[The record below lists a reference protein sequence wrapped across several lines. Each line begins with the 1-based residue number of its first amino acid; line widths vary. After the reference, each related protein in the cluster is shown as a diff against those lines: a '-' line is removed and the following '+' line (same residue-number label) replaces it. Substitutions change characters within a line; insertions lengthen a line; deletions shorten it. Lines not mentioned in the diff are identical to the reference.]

1 MHNNLAL
8 ITWSVPLFPSPSL
21 IAIRR
26 LRSQGTIKTKWP
38 RIGIS
43 ENVDFG
49 EMSNYGKFGIS
60 RFWRFFPGVWR
71 QLKDQCVLHQGG
83 NGRERIPTGQS
94 FGAPPAEARSSGDE
108 GHLHFRNH
116 ICRIRFRIWIS
127 DSIQPLFLYQMGLFI
142 TGVIRTMTT
151 DLSHVR
157 CNIWNISD
165 FWSAIIY

>member
-8 ITWSVPLFPSPSL
+8 ITWSVPLFPRPSL

-94 FGAPPAEARSSGDE
+94 FGAPPGSGDE

-116 ICRIRFRIWIS
+116 ICRIRFRYLPGYS
-127 DSIQPLFLYQMGLFI
+127 FVFYQIGWFI
-142 TGVIRTMTT
+142 TGVIRTMTI

-157 CNIWNISD
+157 YNNWNISD
-165 FWSAIIY
+165 YWYAIIN